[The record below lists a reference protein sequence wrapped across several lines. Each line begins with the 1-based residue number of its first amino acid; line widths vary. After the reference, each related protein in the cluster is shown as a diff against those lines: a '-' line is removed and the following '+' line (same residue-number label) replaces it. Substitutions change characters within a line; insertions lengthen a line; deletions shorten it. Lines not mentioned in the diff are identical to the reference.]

1 MRASDRTVSSIVATI
16 FVLVFAI
23 EFLFDKALVP
33 AKTVAEPGVVQFN
46 VCTMWEQIPA
56 TVRLSTIVSFVTTFV
71 LLVQGLRNRSVP
83 RWLAALCL
91 VAPFPSINHDYW
103 QRQECYTKF
112 SGDPLLD
119 LHLRSSSDVPPS
131 DFSAPAN
138 EKGGPNEPPQG
149 NGGMTPPTK
158 L

>member
-1 MRASDRTVSSIVATI
+1 MRASYRTVSSIVATI

-112 SGDPLLD
+112 SATLFWICIFAVAVMC
-119 LHLRSSSDVPPS
+119 LHQIFQR
-131 DFSAPAN
+131 
-138 EKGGPNEPPQG
+138 
-149 NGGMTPPTK
+149 PPTK
-158 L
+158 KAAQTSRPKETEE